1 MKKENLSELLGEL
14 ADRQTEQPRPGL
26 AEEIK
31 HHIPHRVMPH
41 KHGLDTINIIIDLRI
56 NKLVAAAIIVLAMI
70 LLAHFFAYRDS
81 QADSIYQDA
90 RMLVAYLLHG
100 DTDESSLSAV
110 KARYESLVEKGEEAA
125 LLGTESDLGDS
136 NAVLLHW
143 KNPDGR
149 YKVIFGD
156 LRETTIDAAEL
167 IKLQA
172 QMVQNRAEKR

>member
-1 MKKENLSELLGEL
+1 MKQEKLSELLGEL

-31 HHIPHRVMPH
+31 HDIPHRLMPH

-56 NKLVAAAIIVLAMI
+56 NRLVAAAIIVAAMV

-81 QADSIYQDA
+81 AGNSIYQDT

-100 DTDESSLSAV
+100 DKDKSSLSAV
-110 KARYESLVEKGEEAA
+110 RARYEGLFEKGEEATF
-125 LLGTESDLGDS
+125 LGTESDLGDS
-136 NAVLLHW
+136 KAVLLHW
-143 KNPDGR
+143 KSPDGR

-156 LRETTIDAAEL
+156 LREKTIDAAEL
-167 IKLQA
+167 IKVQA
-172 QMVQNRAEKR
+172 QMLQKRAAKR

>member
-1 MKKENLSELLGEL
+1 MKEEKLKELLGEL

-31 HHIPHRVMPH
+31 HHIPHRLMPH
-41 KHGLDTINIIIDLRI
+41 KAGLDTINIIIDLRI
-56 NKLVAAAIIVLAMI
+56 NRLVAAAIIVAAMI

-81 QADSIYQDA
+81 EAESIYQDA

-100 DTDESSLSAV
+100 HADKSSLSAV
-110 KARYESLVEKGEEAA
+110 KARYESLVEKGEEAVFF
-125 LLGTESDLGDS
+125 GTESDMGDS

-143 KNPDGR
+143 KNADGR

-156 LRETTIDAAEL
+156 LREKSLSAAEL

-172 QMVQNRAEKR
+172 QMLQKRAAKR